1 MLPLRV
7 GHVIVGF
14 ARRLAAHCFAAP
26 IQERIYGYGLV
37 PNHAPGP
44 QLAVTQAE
52 HLKKW
57 ETPIKA
63 SGFKAE

>member
-1 MLPLRV
+1 V
-7 GHVIVGF
+7 
-14 ARRLAAHCFAAP
+14 ARIDRAVADALKAP
-26 IQERIYGYGLV
+26 EIQERINGFGLV
-37 PNHAPGP
+37 PNHASGP